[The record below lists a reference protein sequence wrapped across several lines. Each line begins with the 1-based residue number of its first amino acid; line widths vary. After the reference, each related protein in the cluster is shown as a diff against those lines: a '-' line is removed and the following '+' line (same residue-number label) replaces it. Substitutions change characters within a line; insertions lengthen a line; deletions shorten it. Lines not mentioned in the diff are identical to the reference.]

1 MILFTNEKI
10 NLHTGQSFHDDE
22 DLIKLTIE
30 KKKTRNVNIS
40 ANFMLPCFFH
50 SATHYRF
57 SMHCHSNT
65 SPPKYLYLH
74 KNKDLLWNQY
84 VFKWNSKNDIIWTT
98 HVLEWTK
105 MNIGKITKFILWNVN
120 LNQSIELLLQL
131 LLVWISK
138 RCQERQSKIAS
149 LKIKQT

>member
-65 SPPKYLYLH
+65 SPP
-74 KNKDLLWNQY
+74 LLPNIHICTRIKINCGTNTFSSETQ
-84 VFKWNSKNDIIWTT
+84 KTDIIWTT
-98 HVLEWTK
+98 YVLEWTK

-120 LNQSIELLLQL
+120 LCSIN
-131 LLVWISK
+131 WIAAPA
-138 RCQERQSKIAS
+138 AS
-149 LKIKQT
+149 RMK